1 MIILSI
7 IQYNMKGLRST
18 MGALAV
24 GSMLDSKLNDR
35 CGHNQLVV
43 LEEPRWDSRSQS
55 NIHANKHYTGAPSVH
70 ALATHTYTHIHTLSV
85 CVLVPDGA
93 SVYLQ

>member
-24 GSMLDSKLNDR
+24 GSMLDSKLNDH

-70 ALATHTYTHIHTLSV
+70 ALATHIHTLSV

>member
-1 MIILSI
+1 M
-7 IQYNMKGLRST
+7 ST
-18 MGALAV
+18 MGALAA

-43 LEEPRWDSRSQS
+43 LKEPRWDSRSQS
-55 NIHANKHYTGAPSVH
+55 KIHANKHYTGAPSVH
-70 ALATHTYTHIHTLSV
+70 ALATHTHTYTHTHTLSV